1 LPVLV
6 TMDSL
11 PPLTHIKNAYGD
23 LQTTRPSEF
32 SLDPLQFGR
41 QLAVLRTHGDRGIWV
56 SLPYSTHSSL
66 LSTLA
71 QHGFK
76 PHHWSPSTQEL
87 ILQCWL
93 REGVE
98 NPTPPY
104 AHVDVGC
111 AAIVVNSRGAV
122 LGIREKF
129 DTSGR
134 WNVPGGHLDPGEDL
148 LTCAAREASEEAGVS
163 CVALGVCSWHET
175 HMPWS
180 RPPQHSARGL
190 SDQEKGSDEH
200 ALRWGTSHHGVYVL
214 CYATSDTLA
223 LDPEEVTDAAWLG
236 REVWIKYPT
245 HVAAIIA
252 SAEASGQLAA
262 AAALAAFQGG
272 QSSPSTTTTTLPPPY
287 LISASRLVFPSKHG
301 APHTHMFYSAL
312 PPATFEKAVSGAGLG
327 LPTHIHPA
335 FGKAKPLP
343 GVRLGG
349 ALAANF
355 SPPPSSLPSLAIT
368 AAVGLGCLAIGV
380 WIGRTGA
387 AASTSTQR

>member
-1 LPVLV
+1 
-6 TMDSL
+6 MASL
-11 PPLTHIKNAYGD
+11 PLTFVKNAYGD
-23 LQTTRPSEF
+23 LQTSRPSEF
-32 SLDPLQFGR
+32 SLEPLIFGQ
-41 QLAVLRTHGDRGIWV
+41 QLQDLQSKGDRGVWLT
-56 SLPYSTHSSL
+56 LPYSTHFSL

-76 PHHWSPSTQEL
+76 PHHWSPSHQEL

-98 NPTPPY
+98 NPTPPH

-111 AAIVVNSRGAV
+111 AAIVVNSKGRV

-129 DTSGR
+129 DKSGR

-175 HMPWS
+175 QMPWS
-180 RPPQHSARGL
+180 RPPEHFARGL
-190 SDQEKGSDEH
+190 SDSERGSDEH
-200 ALRWGTSHHGVYVL
+200 ALRWGSAHHGVYVL

-236 REVWIKYPT
+236 KEVWVGFPA
-245 HVAAIIA
+245 HVAAIVA

-272 QSSPSTTTTTLPPPY
+272 QSTTPTSSTTITPPPPY
-287 LISASRLVFPSKHG
+287 LISAAQLIMPSKHG
-301 APHTHMFYSAL
+301 APHTHMFYTAL
-312 PPATFEKAVSGAGLG
+312 PPATFQRAVTGAGIG
-327 LPTHIHPA
+327 LPTHFLPA
-335 FGKAKPLP
+335 FGKAKPVA
-343 GVRLGG
+343 GVRMGG
-349 ALAANF
+349 AVAAIL
-355 SPPPSSLPSLAIT
+355 PPPSSLSSLAFT
-368 AAVGLGCLAIGV
+368 ATVGFGCLAIGV

-387 AASTSTQR
+387 ALLSTQR